1 MPTINNYTFSNVTHT
16 IAENTDIATA
26 IGASFVTITIS
37 PINGYT
43 ATASDFSLDPSFSNA
58 YVDSVTFAQSGDNV
72 ICTINFV
79 AGATMPSSNVT
90 IPLCIIGA
98 GEIELLILT
107 GRITTT
113 IGSNVSGETPGT
125 TIVAISEEG
134 SVGEQISLISSDSY
148 TASTVYYWPN
158 SSFPSIV
165 LE

>member
-79 AGATMPSSNVT
+79 A
-90 IPLCIIGA
+90 
-98 GEIELLILT
+98 EHQRLI
-107 GRITTT
+107 
-113 IGSNVSGETPGT
+113 
-125 TIVAISEEG
+125 
-134 SVGEQISLISSDSY
+134 QY
-148 TASTVYYWPN
+148 
-158 SSFPSIV
+158 SF
-165 LE
+165 L